1 MKGMSLIVKQIAKFM
16 APAIFVLGAY
26 VILHGHISPGG
37 GFAGG
42 VLIAGSF
49 ALIILSYGLDEVKQ
63 QIYLA
68 RGSFALAIGLF
79 LFWFVAIIGLFQG
92 GVFFYNTIAKNTSR
106 HGFFCSGII
115 SLCDI
120 AIGILVAAALFSIF
134 LTMVLFK
141 KDDAS

>member
-49 ALIILSYGLDEVKQ
+49 TLIILSYGLNETKQ
-63 QIYLA
+63 HLYLA
-68 RGSFALAIGLF
+68 RGSFALAVGLF
-79 LFWFVAIIGLFQG
+79 LFWFVAILGLFQG
-92 GVFFYNTIAKNTSR
+92 GIFFYNSIAKNASGD
-106 HGFFCSGII
+106 GFFSSGII
-115 SLCDI
+115 PLCDI

-134 LTMVLFK
+134 LTLVIFK